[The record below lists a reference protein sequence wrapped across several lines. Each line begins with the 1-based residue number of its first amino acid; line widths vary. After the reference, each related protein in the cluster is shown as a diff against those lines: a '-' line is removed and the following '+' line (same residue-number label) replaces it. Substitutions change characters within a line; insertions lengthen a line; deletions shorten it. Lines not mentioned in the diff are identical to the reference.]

1 MRKFLL
7 CAACAAVMAVVSGCA
22 TVMVEAPAGKEI
34 RLANTGKDLPL
45 VKDFKTWYWFWGM
58 VSLGDNSTAQLIQ
71 ESKVKV
77 VRVQTQANLDDL
89 IMNLLGIVPVI
100 PYSRTVYIYGE

>member
-22 TVMVEAPAGKEI
+22 TVTVEGPAGNPVQ
-34 RLANTGKDLPL
+34 LANTGKNLNEI
-45 VKDFKTWYWFWGM
+45 KNIKMWYIFWGL
-58 VSLGDNSTAQLIQ
+58 VPLGDNSTAQIIQ
-71 ESKVKV
+71 EAKIKV